1 MRKGLGGWLFA
12 GLLVGV
18 VGALLIGW
26 MMFSQVPRRTLA
38 SAVRSLER
46 YRTLTGLARFERR
59 QSAHFDLYFNTAD
72 EAVADMVLQTAETVW
87 DPVIQRMGRRPSG
100 RVPLILY
107 PSREELR
114 QAFGW
119 GQSES
124 ALGVYWQ
131 GTIRLLS
138 PNVWLE
144 GLEEESREKAFARLN
159 PIAHEF
165 THYLLDE
172 LTAGNYPRWFTE
184 ALAQRVEAAVTGYV
198 WLESSS
204 RLSQTLYSYEELVS
218 HFHKLPNQSLAYRE
232 AYLFLDWLTKERGEP
247 SLERLVHLLA
257 KGDTFEGAFTQA
269 FEAAPAERF
278 QEWSTWVQANAAE
291 LDAAISP

>member
-12 GLLVGV
+12 GLMVVLVC
-18 VGALLIGW
+18 ALLIGGV
-26 MMFSQVPRRTLA
+26 MFSQAPRRALA
-38 SAVRSLER
+38 SALRSLER

-59 QSAHFDLYFNTAD
+59 QSTHFDLYFTASD
-72 EAVADMVLQTAETVW
+72 EAVADTVLQTAETVW
-87 DPVIQRMGRRPSG
+87 DPVIQRMGTKPAG

-114 QAFGW
+114 RAFGW

-144 GLEEESREKAFARLN
+144 GLGVESREKAFARLN
-159 PIAHEF
+159 PIAHEL

-172 LTAGNYPRWFTE
+172 QTAGNYPRWFTE
-184 ALAQRVEAAVTGYV
+184 ALAQRVEAGVTGYV
-198 WLESSS
+198 WLEPTS
-204 RLSQTLYSYEELVS
+204 RLSQPLYSYEQLANQ
-218 HFHKLPNQSLAYRE
+218 FHRLPNQSLAYRE
-232 AYLFLDWLTKERGEP
+232 VYLFLDWLIKDRDEP

-257 KGDTFEGAFTQA
+257 KGETFGAAFTQA
-269 FEAAPAERF
+269 FGASPAERF
-278 QEWSTWVQANAAE
+278 QEWTTWAQANTAE